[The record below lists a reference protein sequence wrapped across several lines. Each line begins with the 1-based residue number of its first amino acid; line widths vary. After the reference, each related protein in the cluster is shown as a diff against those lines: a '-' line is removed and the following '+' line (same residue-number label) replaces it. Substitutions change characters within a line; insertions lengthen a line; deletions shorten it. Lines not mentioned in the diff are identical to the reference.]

1 MEIINKS
8 DSGLLEEYES
18 FVKNHK
24 NGSYLQSLKWP
35 KLKTNWGWDAV
46 ISRGSDGK
54 IRGTC
59 LLLIKEIRGMG
70 TSFLYAPR
78 GPVFDYDDAETFE
91 DLFAGIKQLGKKYKS
106 YQFMCDPFFEEG
118 DEKRSEFLKSR
129 GFTHTEHCAPFTTV
143 QVRENYMIRGIKGMT
158 PDELMATFKPDW
170 RNRVR
175 KAPKKGVYCKLC
187 GTEALDDFYPIAVD
201 TGVRDGFTVRS
212 KEYFNRF
219 ISAFGEDEC
228 RLFMCYVEED
238 GKEIP
243 LSGAVT
249 TRYAGKTV
257 YVYGASANH
266 HRNLYPN
273 YLMQWTMMNWAL
285 EAGCDTYDFG
295 GIPYYDD
302 ESNSAYGVYK
312 FKKGFNGEV
321 VTFAGEYYYTLRPVM
336 TKLANLGH
344 KMYELRR
351 RLMHKH
357 VQDIRSANLKK
368 AEKEKEKEGAS
379 VDGTGANAENNKSG
393 EE

>member
-1 MEIINKS
+1 MEIIDKF

-18 FVKNHK
+18 FVKSHK
-24 NGSYLQSLKWP
+24 NGSYFQSLNWP
-35 KLKTNWGWDAV
+35 KLKNNWGWDAV
-46 ISRGSDGK
+46 ISRDGEGR

-59 LLLIKEIRGMG
+59 LLLIKKIPAMN

-91 DLFAGIKQLGKKYKS
+91 DLFEGIKQLGKKYKS
-106 YQFMCDPFFEEG
+106 YEFMCDPFFIEG

-129 GFTHTEHCAPFTTV
+129 GFTHPEHCPPFTTV
-143 QVRENYMIRGIKGMT
+143 QLRDMYMIRNIKGMT

-170 RNRVR
+170 RNRIR
-175 KAPKKGVYCKLC
+175 KAPKKGVYCKIC

-212 KEYFNRF
+212 REYHERF
-219 ISAFGEDEC
+219 INAFSPDEC
-228 RLFMCYVEED
+228 RLFICYVEED

-243 LSGAVT
+243 ISGALAV
-249 TRYAGKTV
+249 RYAGKTI

-273 YLMQWTMMNWAL
+273 YLMQWSMMNWAL
-285 EAGCDTYDFG
+285 EGGCDIYDFA

-302 ESNSAYGVYK
+302 KSNPVYGVYK

-321 VTFAGEYYYTLRPVM
+321 VTYAGEYYYTLRPVM
-336 TKLANLGH
+336 TKLAKAGRQL
-344 KMYELRR
+344 MEIRR
-351 RLMHKH
+351 RILHKRKM
-357 VQDIRSANLKK
+357 DIRDANLKK
-368 AEKEKEKEGAS
+368 AEKEKQQNANSE
-379 VDGTGANAENNKSG
+379 DGNT
-393 EE
+393 

>member
-170 RNRVR
+170 RNRVH

-368 AEKEKEKEGAS
+368 AENEKEKEGAS